1 MKSMQKLSLRN
12 PIAEY
17 EAEELT
23 SAAALA
29 HDAEIVRAN
38 RQQMLESIRAI
49 IRGFEGDN
57 LECQIMGVEPMWSPE
72 AIFFNALREIRRRM
86 EV

>member
-1 MKSMQKLSLRN
+1 MRSIQKLDRRD
-12 PIAEY
+12 PIAEFN
-17 EAEELT
+17 AEELT
-23 SAAALA
+23 SAAAA
-29 HDAEIVRAN
+29 RAN
-38 RQQMLESIRAI
+38 HQQMLESIRVI

-72 AIFFNALREIRRRM
+72 AIFFNTLRKIRERM